1 MDNIDELH
9 VGRGA
14 NLINANLSATTCDRA
29 VCNGS
34 SLPICLPADPNLA
47 WVGAFIGGRL
57 VALARLEIKGESA
70 VADLLLPKPF
80 IGFGNLQV
88 RAGANPAEL
97 YRQN

>member
-1 MDNIDELH
+1 MINNPANPTSRRPQQPLH
-9 VGRGA
+9 VPIQSVTG
-14 NLINANLSATTCDRA
+14 T
-29 VCNGS
+29 

>member
-1 MDNIDELH
+1 MNNNPANPATTSPGALH
-9 VGRGA
+9 NVGVQ
-14 NLINANLSATTCDRA
+14 SATGT
-29 VCNGS
+29 

-47 WVGAFIGGRL
+47 WVGAFIGGCL

-80 IGFGNLQV
+80 IGFGDLQV

>member
-1 MDNIDELH
+1 MNNNP
-9 VGRGA
+9 A
-14 NLINANLSATTCDRA
+14 NPTTTRPQQ
-29 VCNGS
+29 VHNVTVQSVTGT

-47 WVGAFIGGRL
+47 WVGAFISGRL

-70 VADLLLPKPF
+70 VAELLLPKPF

-97 YRQN
+97 YRQM

>member
-1 MDNIDELH
+1 M
-9 VGRGA
+9 
-14 NLINANLSATTCDRA
+14 RA
-29 VCNGS
+29 AAFAARPAPFS
-34 SLPICLPADPNLA
+34 DSPLPADPNLA
-47 WVGAFIGGRL
+47 WVGAFISGRL

-97 YRQN
+97 NSESATR

>member
-9 VGRGA
+9 FGRGA

-34 SLPICLPADPNLA
+34 SLPICIPADPDLA
-47 WVGAFIGGRL
+47 WVGAFIGGCL
-57 VALARLEIKGESA
+57 VALAPLEIKGESA

-80 IGFGNLQV
+80 IGFGDVQI

-97 YRQN
+97 ALQG

>member
-1 MDNIDELH
+1 MNNNP
-9 VGRGA
+9 A
-14 NLINANLSATTCDRA
+14 NPTDTNPGQLRDVPAQSATGT
-29 VCNGS
+29 